1 MTRLRLRP
9 SSVTLAALAAL
20 FAAPHGASAMELF
33 PHRAV
38 YDLVSSGQ
46 PSSDFDS
53 IDGRIVVEVKHDS
66 CDAYELEYR
75 FVARFVGNQELIVV
89 DQQIELDEAIDG
101 KTLEF
106 SNVSTVDG
114 LRDQASIGKATTGG
128 GKTEVR
134 YDQPSDKTVEIG
146 AASFPISHTRNLIE
160 AAKKGEFVYEAQIF
174 DGDPEAEKQTRST
187 SIISDMPDEPE
198 VASKDSE
205 DGKAA
210 EDKTGSEVLAGLDRW
225 RISEAYYDET
235 DNTDSE
241 PDFSTSYTLY
251 ENGVSD
257 ALTMNFDGY
266 SLTGSISEFTPLQA
280 ADCSG
285 EPVEK

>member
-1 MTRLRLRP
+1 MI
-9 SSVTLAALAAL
+9 SIGILAATG
-20 FAAPHGASAMELF
+20 GASAMDLF

-38 YDLVSSGQ
+38 YDLVQSGQ
-46 PSSDFDS
+46 SSSEFDS

-89 DQQIELDEAIDG
+89 DQQIELDETLDG

-134 YDQPSDKTVEIG
+134 YDQPADKIVEIA

-160 AAKKGEFVYEAQIF
+160 AAKRGEFVYEAQIF

-187 SIISDMPDEPE
+187 SIIADTPDEPDMSGE
-198 VASKDSE
+198 A
-205 DGKAA
+205 AA
-210 EDKTGSEVLAGLDRW
+210 EGDGSEEKPGSDVLAGLTRW
-225 RISEAYYDET
+225 RISEAYYDAT
-235 DNTDSE
+235 GGADAE

-257 ALTMNFDGY
+257 ALTMNFEGY
-266 SLTGSISEFTPLQA
+266 SLSGQISEFTPLQA
-280 ADCSG
+280 VDCSG
-285 EPVEK
+285 TSVEN

>member
-1 MTRLRLRP
+1 MTRLKLRP
-9 SSVTLAALAAL
+9 SSTALAA
-20 FAAPHGASAMELF
+20 AAALCALPVSVSAMELF

-38 YDLVSSGQ
+38 YDLASSGQ
-46 PSSDFDS
+46 SSSDFDS

-75 FVARFVGNQELIVV
+75 FVARFLGNQELIVV

-114 LRDQASIGKATTGG
+114 LKDQASIGKAVTGD

-160 AAKKGEFVYEAQIF
+160 AAKNGEFIYEAQIF

-187 SIISDMPDEPE
+187 SIISDMPDRQEGAGE
-198 VASKDSE
+198 E
-205 DGKAA
+205 AA
-210 EDKTGSEVLAGLDRW
+210 GEGGTEDKPGSEILGGLKKW
-225 RISEAYYDET
+225 RISEAYYDKT
-235 DNTDSE
+235 GDADSE

-266 SLTGSISEFTPLQA
+266 SLSGSISEFTPLQS
-280 ADCSG
+280 ADCSDK
-285 EPVEK
+285 PVEN